1 MDTLNRLTL
10 GLYRVAR
17 EKANAEFQTAAL
29 GLIRQALPFN
39 GFLWRTS
46 LQTLE
51 GLLCRREFRCGDVSD
66 RAAALSSD
74 EDVAQ
79 QLSGP
84 APTLRISVPQ
94 PELGLVH
101 ECVFFRA
108 GDDDSFDP
116 QEQLLCEQLL
126 PHLIES
132 QAINRL
138 LGVARLSSQHRGP
151 HRSLGIVDSNGVLHY
166 QEGEFGVQLRREW
179 PDWQGP
185 RLPAALCRALLDDNQ
200 ELFVGRL
207 LVLTRLLED
216 DLLILRV
223 RPRLAVDN
231 LSARQLLVAL
241 QVARGLSHKEV
252 ARALGIAP
260 ATARNHIQAIHDRL
274 RVRNSAELVE
284 QLQLAGY

>member
-29 GLIRQALPFN
+29 DLIRQALPFN
-39 GFLWRTS
+39 GVLWRTS

-51 GLLCRREFRCGDVSD
+51 GLLCRREFRFGDVPD
-66 RAAALSSD
+66 RAAAMSSD

-79 QLSGP
+79 QLSDP
-84 APTLRISVPQ
+84 APALRISVPQ

-108 GDDDSFDP
+108 DCHGFDP

-185 RLPAALCRALLDDNQ
+185 RLPAVLCRALLDDNQ